1 MSEELKKRVKHAT
14 EMYYH
19 ALALD
24 AQAAR
29 EETRARLV
37 ARADAAAAFI
47 AYNAGHYA
55 EAHFAAK
62 YARSRNPDLSNPTH
76 LRDSVWRNFEIACTA
91 MMETSMSEDAMD
103 REESV
108 RATNTESNSCL

>member
-37 ARADAAAAFI
+37 ARADAAAVRGI
-47 AYNAGHYA
+47 GHVA
-55 EAHFAAK
+55 LHEG
-62 YARSRNPDLSNPTH
+62 DTGG
-76 LRDSVWRNFEIACTA
+76 
-91 MMETSMSEDAMD
+91 
-103 REESV
+103 
-108 RATNTESNSCL
+108 

>member
-1 MSEELKKRVKHAT
+1 MSEELRKRVKHAT
-14 EMYYH
+14 EMYYA

-24 AQAAR
+24 SERYA
-29 EETRARLV
+29 EEANARLV

-47 AYNAGHYA
+47 AFNAGHYA
-55 EAHFAAK
+55 EAHFVAR
-62 YARSRNPDLSNPTH
+62 YARSRNPDLSNATH
-76 LRDSVWRNFEIACTA
+76 LRDSVWRDFEIACTA

-108 RATNTESNSCL
+108 RVTSTGDAT